1 MKKNHS
7 FCWMIMFLSVI
18 LIHFGNRSVHAN
30 PYGVEVFKTQ
40 NREEALQK
48 QTAYINKGFGPV
60 DVYIKDQS
68 YRIIIGRYEDAL
80 TPKWIVERLKDS
92 AVTGEMQSLEGITPL
107 PEVMTSG
114 TLANAIPSNI
124 RYISFQ
130 KDPLL
135 DSAFQEQR
143 QEVVEFDRILKE
155 QSVTDAEIYLQNIL
169 NTKPQ
174 DDPIQ
179 GWAMLKKGYL
189 QYKKNDK
196 SGMKDSFLAVA
207 DRRLTATRSHSCEAL
222 MRLGLALAGEKKK
235 LESFQAFEELK
246 NQILSAN
253 QKAFAQ
259 VQQAGI
265 VMEVA
270 RGAAGGGGTLE
281 DCRKSCLKVLEY
293 VKPADFPSACA
304 TAELM
309 YFETWFFDENWD
321 KTVELGLAFLQ
332 KYPSQ
337 TRETAMCIHFLGI
350 ALEKTGNYKTA
361 IEILQNTFEKD
372 FTPKG
377 TTFAVDGKSLD
388 MKQLSA
394 NWIIFIARK
403 YNDKETINRLA
414 DLYPAYF
421 THTD

>member
-1 MKKNHS
+1 
-7 FCWMIMFLSVI
+7 VI

-40 NREEALQK
+40 NRDEALQK
-48 QTAYINKGFGPV
+48 QTEYIHKGFGPV
-60 DVYIKDQS
+60 DVYIKDQLFKV
-68 YRIIIGRYEDAL
+68 IIGRYDDVL
-80 TPKWIVERLKDS
+80 IPKWIVEKLKDS
-92 AVTGEMQSLEGITPL
+92 AIAGELQSLEGINPL

-114 TLANAIPSNI
+114 TLANAIPANI
-124 RYISFQ
+124 RYISCQ
-130 KDPLL
+130 NDPLP
-135 DSAFQEQR
+135 DSSFQEQR
-143 QEVVEFDRILKE
+143 QEVQVFERIVKE
-155 QSVTDAEIYLQNIL
+155 QSIIDAETYLQSL
-169 NTKPQ
+169 LYTKPQ
-174 DDPIQ
+174 DDPIR

-196 SGMKDSFLAVA
+196 SGMKESFLAVSE
-207 DRRLTATRSHSCEAL
+207 RRTAATRSHSCEAL

-235 LESFQAFEELK
+235 LESYQAFEELK
-246 NQILSAN
+246 NQTLSNN

-281 DCRKSCLKVLEY
+281 DCRRSCLKVLEY
-293 VKPADFPSACA
+293 TSPANFPSACA

-309 YFETWFFDENWD
+309 YFETWFFEENWD
-321 KTVELGLAFLQ
+321 KTVEFGLQFLQ
-332 KYPSQ
+332 KYPNQ
-337 TRETAMCIHFLGI
+337 TRETGMCIHFLGI

-388 MKQLSA
+388 MKQLAA

-403 YNDKETINRLA
+403 HNDKETINRLA
-414 DLYPAYF
+414 DLYPDYF
-421 THTD
+421 NHQE